1 MRSIDNS
8 QPFVLD
14 FKPGITSC
22 HYKNCSYCYLLC
34 LNATGAKKSMYPSIK
49 RQLGLFAWAQAKS
62 WACQIIGGITD
73 IFGNWDNQDVARKMV
88 CKNSRLHSIWSFG
101 PWLMCIALLYS
112 VDCMLIV
119 GILVVNAFGPCPPAT
134 KDVSEAAT
142 KVRGQ
147 YCDSSYIAEADSWL
161 QLRSEIGEE
170 VWMPVTFFW
179 CKRLEIRKF
188 IFQRS

>member
-88 CKNSRLHSIWSFG
+88 CKTSRLHSIWSFG

-119 GILVVNAFGPCPPAT
+119 GILVVQCCTCIWSVPSSNQRR
-134 KDVSEAAT
+134 
-142 KVRGQ
+142 VRSCNKG
-147 YCDSSYIAEADSWL
+147 SWTVL
-161 QLRSEIGEE
+161 WQ
-170 VWMPVTFFW
+170 
-179 CKRLEIRKF
+179 F
-188 IFQRS
+188 IYRGSR